1 MNRYIILIVICNCF
15 LGIAEGQYSVTNIPD
30 SANIV
35 TTDINH
41 FWKAFDLLKSQRTTA
56 DSLKVIKINFVNQA
70 SEGLRRYMEAAHC
83 HEREYLETIR
93 NTARLGHTSGMIYDA
108 LHLACARKI
117 NADLIYTWNV
127 KNFRS
132 LAPDLADKI
141 RTP

>member
-1 MNRYIILIVICNCF
+1 MIFLDTSVLIPVAQVSHVHHRPSGDLFNF
-15 LGIAEGQYSVTNIPD
+15 LEKKKTSVSAHTLAEVYSTLTAMPPGKRLTPD
-30 SANIV
+30 ETVVAIE
-35 TTDINH
+35 T
-41 FWKAFDLLKSQRTTA
+41 F
-56 DSLKVIKINFVNQA
+56 
-70 SEGLRRYMEAAHC
+70 LRRLSAVSLSPD
-83 HEREYLETIR
+83 EYLETIR